1 MRDRAILPLRGSSWT
16 KVYRSNLAVS
26 IYCSP
31 LSCSSCLS
39 FSCRSRSLLK
49 AHHGTG
55 IRAGSVMS
63 LRHVKYNGLKPE
75 IRARTQSGCLGGGG
89 DDGGVLVAFQERH
102 LSVLEIHL
110 FYLLVLLTSYV
121 RKRGTALKGSE
132 EFFRSYY
139 LKRKVESRCLYTS
152 MNLVSRQSISYRAPV
167 QTIGATIPRLRRVL
181 AMSCWSITPS
191 ALTFLRV
198 TACH

>member
-1 MRDRAILPLRGSSWT
+1 
-16 KVYRSNLAVS
+16 
-26 IYCSP
+26 
-31 LSCSSCLS
+31 
-39 FSCRSRSLLK
+39 
-49 AHHGTG
+49 
-55 IRAGSVMS
+55 MS

-75 IRARTQSGCLGGGG
+75 IRARTQSGCLVGGG

-152 MNLVSRQSISYRAPV
+152 MNLVSRQSISYLQNTGTNNRCNYPP
-167 QTIGATIPRLRRVL
+167 TEESPRNVLLVDYTVGPNVPPRHRMPLRYQVR
-181 AMSCWSITPS
+181 
-191 ALTFLRV
+191 
-198 TACH
+198 